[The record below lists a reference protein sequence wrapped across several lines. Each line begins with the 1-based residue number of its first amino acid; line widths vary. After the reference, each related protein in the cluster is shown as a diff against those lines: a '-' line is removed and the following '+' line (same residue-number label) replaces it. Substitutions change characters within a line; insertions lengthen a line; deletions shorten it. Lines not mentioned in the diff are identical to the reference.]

1 MTKHLSVST
10 SRQLINLTQFSGLHT
25 EVNWTPT
32 PMPAGIDTIDS
43 LDQTPH
49 TVFVV
54 PFGANWWNYLICIIY
69 RVERPKRFW
78 SSCDFW
84 VTIYWRV
91 SILGKIDSDRLIR
104 LSILCYI
111 MYWRSGCTLSNL
123 GTFITHWNKFWK
135 STHLYAGDGGV
146 LVRFNHSVVCFHVH
160 QPEQQV
166 LPPSSLQN
174 L

>member
-1 MTKHLSVST
+1 MGYILKWTEHQHQC
-10 SRQLINLTQFSGLHT
+10 QLVLIRSIL
-25 EVNWTPT
+25 W
-32 PMPAGIDTIDS
+32 IK
-43 LDQTPH
+43 PH
-49 TVFVV
+49 TSSFC
-54 PFGANWWNYLICIIY
+54 GA
-69 RVERPKRFW
+69 FW
-78 SSCDFW
+78 SKLMELFDLYYLPCGTSKTLLIQLWLLSYNLLTC
-84 VTIYWRV
+84 V